1 MLLYYVM
8 FIVYCHV
15 HVFREG
21 YTGAEG
27 FLKHVN
33 EVKEHLD
40 SIISKV
46 GVDRV
51 KVCMTTFYILQAM
64 SSLLA

>member
-1 MLLYYVM
+1 MYT
-8 FIVYCHV
+8 
-15 HVFREG
+15 REG

-27 FLKHVN
+27 FLTHVI

-40 SIISKV
+40 TIIRKV

-51 KVCMTTFYILQAM
+51 KVCMTTFYILEAM
-64 SSLLA
+64 SGLLA

>member
-1 MLLYYVM
+1 MLYVM
-8 FIVYCHV
+8 SCHVYCHV
-15 HVFREG
+15 VCREG

-27 FLKHVN
+27 FLTHVI

-40 SIISKV
+40 TIISNV

>member
-1 MLLYYVM
+1 MV
-8 FIVYCHV
+8 C
-15 HVFREG
+15 REG

-27 FLKHVN
+27 FLTHVI

-40 SIISKV
+40 TIIRKV

-51 KVCMTTFYILQAM
+51 KVCMTTFYILEAM
-64 SSLLA
+64 SGLLA